1 MALARSTLERRRCP
15 REARGEP
22 SGETRALLRLRGLLP
37 VLLLLLLPLPSA
49 GEGGASDEVV
59 ELEVTLLS

>member
-22 SGETRALLRLRGLLP
+22 SGETSALLRLRGLLP
-37 VLLLLLLPLPSA
+37 ALLLPLPLPSA